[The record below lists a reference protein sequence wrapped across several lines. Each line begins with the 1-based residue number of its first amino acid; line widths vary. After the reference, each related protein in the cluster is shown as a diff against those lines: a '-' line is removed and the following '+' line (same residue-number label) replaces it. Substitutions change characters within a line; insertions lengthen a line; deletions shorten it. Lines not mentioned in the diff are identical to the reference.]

1 MTGAAFQRLHHPFAL
16 ELQAMAL
23 KLDNVYKR
31 VGSEI
36 HIHETSLTFLPGGF
50 NVLLGA
56 TNAGKT
62 TLMKLMAGLEKPN
75 RGRIVFE
82 GTDITRQS
90 TQQRNISFVHQ
101 FFINY
106 PHLSVYEN
114 IASPLK
120 IIGMSDAD
128 IKKRVHD
135 TADILQLG
143 PMLDRK
149 PHELSGGQQQ
159 RTALAR
165 ALVKDSKIVF
175 LDEPLANLDYK
186 LREELRSQLP
196 LLMADR
202 GSIVIYATSEPT
214 EALMLGGHTCTL
226 FEGRVTQ
233 YGETAKIYREP
244 YDLVTAEVFSDP
256 PLNSAGVTKSNGKIH
271 LSDTVVW
278 PAEGKAAEL
287 ADGNYTLGIRPHFV
301 RPARTSEKEVAL
313 DGLVQITDISGSES
327 VAHFLLNDDAWVSQ
341 ADGVHS
347 FQLGKR
353 YSFYMDTSQ
362 CYYFGPDG
370 LLAA

>member
-1 MTGAAFQRLHHPFAL
+1 MAL
-16 ELQAMAL
+16 EL
-23 KLDNVYKR
+23 DNVFKR

-36 HIHETSLTFLPGGF
+36 YIHETSLTFAAGGF

-62 TLMKLMAGLEKPN
+62 TLMKLMAGLEKPT
-75 RGRIVFE
+75 RGRIIFDGV
-82 GTDITRQS
+82 DITKQS
-90 TQQRNISFVHQ
+90 TQLRNISFVHQ

-106 PHLSVYEN
+106 PHLSVYDN

-120 IIGMSDAD
+120 IIGMSAAD
-128 IKKRVHD
+128 IKKRVYD
-135 TADILQLG
+135 TADLLQLS
-143 PMLDRK
+143 PMLGRK

-186 LREELRSQLP
+186 LREELRAQLP
-196 LLMADR
+196 QLMADR
-202 GSIVIYATSEPT
+202 GAIVIYATSEPT
-214 EALMLGGHTCTL
+214 EALLLGGHTCTR

-233 YGETAKIYREP
+233 YGKTAKIYREP
-244 YDLVTAEVFSDP
+244 FDLITAEVFSDP
-256 PLNSAGVTKSNGKIH
+256 PLNSARITKSGDRMH
-271 LSDTVVW
+271 LSEAVSW
-278 PAEGKAAEL
+278 LAEGKAAAL
-287 ADGNYTLGIRPHFV
+287 ADGQYTLGIRPHFV
-301 RPARTSEKEVAL
+301 RPSRTSDKEVKL
-313 DGLVQITDISGSES
+313 DGVVQITDISGSES

-347 FQLGKR
+347 FTLGST
-353 YSFYMDTSQ
+353 YPFYMDSSQ
-362 CYYFGPDG
+362 CYYFGSDG

>member
-1 MTGAAFQRLHHPFAL
+1 MSL
-16 ELQAMAL
+16 ELD
-23 KLDNVYKR
+23 KIYKR
-31 VGSEI
+31 VGAEVYI
-36 HIHETSLTFLPGGF
+36 YETSLTFAAGGF

-75 RGRIVFE
+75 RGRILFE
-82 GTDITRQS
+82 GEDITRLS
-90 TQQRNISFVHQ
+90 TQKRNISFVHQ

-106 PHLSVYEN
+106 PHLNVYDN

-120 IIGMSDAD
+120 ITGMSAAD
-128 IKKRVHD
+128 IKKRVLD
-135 TADILQLG
+135 TADLLQLG
-143 PMLDRK
+143 PMLERK

-196 LLMADR
+196 QLMADR

-244 YDLVTAEVFSDP
+244 RNLTTAEVFSDP
-256 PLNSAGVTKSNGKIH
+256 PLNSVRVTKSGDKVA
-271 LSDTVVW
+271 LSENVSW
-278 PAEGKAAEL
+278 PADDKVKAL
-287 ADGNYTLGIRPHFV
+287 ADGEYTLGVRPHFV
-301 RPARTSEKEVAL
+301 RPARVTENDVVL
-313 DGLVQITDISGSES
+313 NGLVQITDISGSES
-327 VAHFLLNDDAWVSQ
+327 TAHFLLDDDPWVSQ
-341 ADGVHS
+341 ADGVHTFTVGS
-347 FQLGKR
+347 THA
-353 YSFYMDTSQ
+353 FYMDVSR
-362 CYYFGPDG
+362 CFYFDTEGQ
-370 LLAA
+370 LAA